1 MKRRSMTLI
10 ALCVAALVGVHSF
23 VHAGELFQV
32 SAFAPF
38 EQGKYEGPVTFK
50 ELKQRGNQGIGTVNG
65 LYGEMIALDGQFF
78 QIRTDGKV
86 YAIDDTE
93 QTPFAMVTEFKVD
106 KKVPV
111 ADIKDAKELHKA
123 LDGILP
129 DPGSMCAFRVAG
141 NFKHLKVRSVP
152 KQEKPYPKLEEVLK
166 NQTVFELKEVNG
178 TMVGFRFPD
187 CMKGVNFPGYHFH
200 FITADK
206 TAGGHVLD
214 CQIQQAE
221 AEMEVVSSLN
231 MKLIPADKDAK
242 P

>member
-1 MKRRSMTLI
+1 MKRFSMTLVAFLI
-10 ALCVAALVGVHSF
+10 AALMGVQPF
-23 VHAGELFQV
+23 AFAGELFQV
-32 SAFAPF
+32 SAFTPF
-38 EQGKYEGPVTFK
+38 ELGKYEGPVTFK
-50 ELKQRGNQGIGTVNG
+50 QLKQHGNLGIGTLNG
-65 LYGEMIALDGQFF
+65 LYGEMIALDGKFF
-78 QIRTDGKV
+78 QIRTDGKA

-93 QTPFAMVTEFKVD
+93 QTPFAMVTEFKAD
-106 KKVPV
+106 KKLPIT
-111 ADIKDAKELHKA
+111 DIKDTKELQKS

-129 DPGSMCAFRVAG
+129 DPGGIYAFRIAG

-152 KQEKPYPKLEEVLK
+152 KQDKPYPKLENVLK
-166 NQTVFELKEVNG
+166 TQTVFELKDVKG
-178 TMVGFRFPD
+178 TLVGFRFPD
-187 CMKGVNFPGYHFH
+187 YMKGVNFPGYHFH

-231 MKLIPADKDAK
+231 MNLIPADKDAK

>member
-1 MKRRSMTLI
+1 MKRRSI
-10 ALCVAALVGVHSF
+10 ALVAFCISALIGVHPF
-23 VHAGELFQV
+23 VYAGELFQV
-32 SAFAPF
+32 SAFTPF
-38 EQGKYEGPVTFK
+38 EQGTYDGPVTFK
-50 ELKQRGNQGIGTVNG
+50 ELKQHGNQGIGTVNG

-78 QIRTDGKV
+78 QMRTDGKV
-86 YAIDDTE
+86 YAIEDTE
-93 QTPFAMVTEFKVD
+93 QTPFAMVTQFKAD

-111 ADIKDAKELHKA
+111 ADIKDAKELHRA

-129 DPGSMCAFRVAG
+129 DPGVTCAFRIAG
-141 NFKHLKVRSVP
+141 NFKRLKVRSVP
-152 KQEKPYPKLEEVLK
+152 KQDKPFPKLEDVLK
-166 NQTVFELKEVNG
+166 NQTVFELKDVKG

-187 CMKGVNFPGYHFH
+187 YMKGVNFPGYHFH

-206 TAGGHVLD
+206 AAGGHVLD